1 MSSFRLLT
9 LLVFLASECCQ
20 SQSRNPGP
28 NPPPRRPPQPCAA
41 DTDGLYKVSDFGMK
55 GPELIYKEDPAISR
69 EIRRKTTGAVV
80 TVQLTVN
87 TKGKPENVHILTSSA
102 LDLEDDI
109 ALVKEVDQR
118 SINSVKQYPFIPA
131 TCNGTAAPVMVNVE
145 INF

>member
-1 MSSFRLLT
+1 
-9 LLVFLASECCQ
+9 
-20 SQSRNPGP
+20 
-28 NPPPRRPPQPCAA
+28 
-41 DTDGLYKVSDFGMK
+41 MK

-102 LDLEDDI
+102 RDLDEDDI

>member
-1 MSSFRLLT
+1 M
-9 LLVFLASECCQ
+9 
-20 SQSRNPGP
+20 
-28 NPPPRRPPQPCAA
+28 
-41 DTDGLYKVSDFGMK
+41 
-55 GPELIYKEDPAISR
+55 IYKEDPAISR

-118 SINSVKQYPFIPA
+118 SINAVKQYRFIPA
-131 TCNGTAAPVMVNVE
+131 KCNGTAAPVMVNVE